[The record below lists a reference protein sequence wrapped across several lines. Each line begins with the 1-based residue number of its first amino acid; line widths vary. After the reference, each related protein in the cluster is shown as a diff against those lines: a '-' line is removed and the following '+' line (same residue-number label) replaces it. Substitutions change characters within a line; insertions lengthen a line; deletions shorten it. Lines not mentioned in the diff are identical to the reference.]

1 MGSRT
6 LAGGVALFLLFVF
19 ASSISFAETSVV
31 ASVSGGAVRGLTNG
45 AGAMFVG
52 IPFARPPT
60 GSLRWRPPQPVEPW
74 AGVRDATS
82 PSRDALQPD
91 DGAWN
96 RPMIANSSEDCLYL
110 NVVTPEWPASGKL
123 PVIVYVHGGGNF
135 AGGAWE
141 HLAKGVTLQNA
152 GVVVVTVNYRLGVFG
167 FFAHPGLSAES
178 PEHASGN
185 YGLQDLLAAL
195 RWVKGN
201 IAQFGGDAGNVTMMG
216 QSAGALDICVLL
228 ASDEARGLISKAII
242 ESAPGVGA
250 PDTQTLAQAEASG
263 AALAESLGCADLGAL
278 RSLDAQAVLAGAE
291 KAHMRGSIDLDGWIL
306 KEPPAR
312 TYASGRESRVPMLI
326 GTNARESS
334 FKGTP
339 DELRSLIIARYGK
352 RAQTALDL
360 YGLGGTAPAPVD
372 PVFGDA
378 GAQYL
383 TDTSF
388 RLPTSLVALWHGSA
402 GARVWL
408 YLFSRTPRGREAF
421 GASHSSELGYVF
433 GEMASPPSGVTYG
446 PEDEQLSAEIQRYW
460 ANFAATGDPNGEG
473 LVGWPAYGTGDR
485 AFLELRERQDRA
497 QKDLRRPFLDLFTED
512 YTAKLGP

>member
-1 MGSRT
+1 
-6 LAGGVALFLLFVF
+6 V
-19 ASSISFAETSVV
+19 
-31 ASVSGGAVRGLTNG
+31 
-45 AGAMFVG
+45 
-52 IPFARPPT
+52 
-60 GSLRWRPPQPVEPW
+60 QPW

-96 RPMIANSSEDCLYL
+96 RPMIANASEDCLYL

-123 PVIVYVHGGGNF
+123 PVIVFVHGGGNF

-141 HLAKGVTLQNA
+141 HLAKGATLQNA

-167 FFAHPGLSAES
+167 FFSHPGLSAES

-185 YGLQDLLAAL
+185 YGLQDLVAAL
-195 RWVKGN
+195 RWVKAN
-201 IAQFGGDAGNVTMMG
+201 IAQFGGDSGNVTMMG

-228 ASDEARGLISKAII
+228 ASDEARGLISKAIV

-250 PDTQTLAQAEASG
+250 PDTQTLSQAEASG
-263 AALAESLGCADLGAL
+263 TALAESLGCANIGAL
-278 RSLDAQAVLAGAE
+278 RSLDAQALLAGAE
-291 KAHMRGSIDLDGWIL
+291 KAHMRGRINVDGWIL

-312 TYASGRESRVPMLI
+312 TYASGREAKVPMLI

-334 FKGTP
+334 FKGTA
-339 DELRSLIIARYGK
+339 DELRNLVSARYGP
-352 RAQTALDL
+352 RAHAALDL
-360 YGLGGTAPAPVD
+360 YGLADDAAAPAD

-388 RLPTSLVALWHGSA
+388 RSPTSLVALWHSSA
-402 GARVWL
+402 GANVWL
-408 YLFSRTPRGREAF
+408 YLFSRTPKGREAF

-446 PEDEQLSAEIQRYW
+446 PEDKRLSAEMQRYW

-473 LVGWPAYGTGDR
+473 LVSWPAYSASDR

-497 QKDLRRPFLDLFTED
+497 RKDLRQPFLDLFIED
-512 YTAKLGP
+512 YQAKLNP